1 MFAGAFLYGIT
12 HGYAPSIAA
21 RGANFMCMNVITQV
35 GARLQKDAKALW
47 EEGLEDWR
55 ADDVGG

>member
-21 RGANFMCMNVITQV
+21 RAANFLCMNVITQV
-35 GARLQKDAKALW
+35 GARLQQDAKSLW
-47 EEGLEDWR
+47 EEALEDKR